1 MQVYCVWN
9 EKGGVGKSAIAY
21 FLASGLSEAGLN
33 VLLLDADRQRS
44 CVRRAQAAIEA
55 GIEHSF
61 RVVTPDD
68 PPENP
73 DILIV
78 DAKGGDSTWLK
89 QADVVFQPTDA
100 DYGSIE
106 ISEEFRSVLPA
117 TAKRIDVM
125 LIDRSKPR
133 EREIEAA
140 YPNHFFISRRSVVPR
155 LLAQGGTP
163 FRHELD
169 KAERSGLTET
179 RDEFI
184 NLIGRIS
191 K

>member
-1 MQVYCVWN
+1 MQIYAVWN

-21 FLASGLSEAGLN
+21 FLASGLAEAGLN
-33 VLLLDADRQRS
+33 VLLLDADRQKS
-44 CVRRAQAAIEA
+44 CVRRYLAAKES

-68 PPENP
+68 APENP

-78 DAKGGDSTWLK
+78 DVKGGDSTWLK
-89 QADVVFQPTDA
+89 KANVVFQPTDA
-100 DYGSIE
+100 DLGSIE
-106 ISEEFRSVLPA
+106 ISEEFREVLPPE
-117 TAKRIDVM
+117 AKRIDVM
-125 LIDRSKPR
+125 LIDRAKPR

-169 KAERSGLTET
+169 KSERSGLVET

-184 NLIGRIS
+184 NLIRRIS
-191 K
+191 Q

>member
-1 MQVYCVWN
+1 MKIYCVWN
-9 EKGGVGKSAIAY
+9 EKGGVGKSAIAF

-33 VLLLDADRQRS
+33 VLLLDADRQKS
-44 CVRRAQAAIEA
+44 CVRRAQAAREA
-55 GIEHSF
+55 GIQHPF

-78 DAKGGDSTWLK
+78 DAKGGDSSWLK
-89 QADVVFQPTDA
+89 KADVVLQPTDA
-100 DYGSIE
+100 DYSSIA
-106 ISEEFRSVLPA
+106 ISQEFRDVLSPA
-117 TAKRIDVM
+117 AKRIDVM

-133 EREIEAA
+133 EREIEAQ
-140 YPNHFFISRRSVVPR
+140 YPEHFFISRRSIVPR

-163 FRHELD
+163 FRHGLD
-169 KAERSGLTET
+169 KAERSGLVET

-184 NLIGRIS
+184 KLIR
-191 K
+191 KVYK